1 MSCSRG
7 FTSFLALTCVM
18 AAPQA
23 AVTQAAPVPAW
34 SYQARITAVWAGG
47 NTESSTFGLGSSLR
61 RAGQQVEL
69 KFEAGAIR
77 TDASVKSRRATGTAS
92 SYLVTEDEVHQKT
105 AENYFVR
112 LRSDRKLGGRVVIF
126 AGADWLRNTFAGI
139 DSRMLLATGGGTS
152 WVNREDFR
160 VRTDLGA
167 TYTFQE
173 DVVDNPFVKSKF
185 PGLRFSADLLRALT
199 PTTKWESALIY
210 DQNIDQTDDA
220 RIDFTNSLSLAI
232 SSRIALNPSLQLLWR
247 NQPALTEV
255 DLFNSIGTPTGEK
268 VQVPLEKMDS
278 FFTLAVVV
286 TL

>member
-1 MSCSRG
+1 MRDRRRYLW
-7 FTSFLALTCVM
+7 FLSLIS
-18 AAPQA
+18 A
-23 AVTQAAPVPAW
+23 AVLPRTALAQTPPAPAW
-34 SYQARITAVWAGG
+34 SYQAKLTAVWAGG

-61 RAGQQVEL
+61 RTGELVEL
-69 KFEAGAIR
+69 KLEAGAIR
-77 TDASVKSRRATGTAS
+77 TDASVKTRRATGTS
-92 SYLVTEDEVHQKT
+92 STYQLTEQETHQKT

-112 LRSDRKLGGRVVIF
+112 FRSDRKMGGRVVIF

-139 DSRMLLATGGGTS
+139 DSRMLIATGGGTS

-167 TYTFQE
+167 TYTFQQ
-173 DVVDNPFVKSKF
+173 DVVENPFGKSKF
-185 PGLRFSADLLRALT
+185 PGLRFSADLLRTLT
-199 PTTKWESALIY
+199 QTTKWESALIY

-255 DLFNSIGTPTGEK
+255 DLFSSLGAATGEK
-268 VQVPLEKMDS
+268 VQVPLEKLDS
-278 FFTLAVVV
+278 FFTLAVVI